1 VLMIALLLTAAFT
14 LSPAQSLAPTV
25 FPDGVQ
31 SHGIQVNGFGEVTT
45 QATRSVLA
53 FHVAPI
59 QYRFLW
65 MSWQQPLDPSSL
77 VLTSDELER
86 DGLHAHDV
94 VVQDDFGGRY
104 VINVTVDHPADARLT
119 ELSALLSEQVGKRAS
134 IQFHEVQ
141 NVVAKCAPLETQAR
155 MLALAD
161 AAGRAH
167 TIAAEEHLTLG
178 SVLEIRDDGVPNY
191 GRRYTCLD
199 ERNGNV
205 QGQMGNAM
213 MDTEVDVTDSVAALY
228 AFR

>member
-1 VLMIALLLTAAFT
+1 MIALLLTVALTA
-14 LSPAQSLAPTV
+14 SPAYSLAPTV

-31 SHGIQVNGFGEVTT
+31 SDGIQVNGIGEVT
-45 QATRSVLA
+45 ARAARSVLA

-65 MSWQQPLDPSSL
+65 MSWQQPLDPGSL
-77 VLTSDELER
+77 MLTSDELER
-86 DGLHAHDV
+86 DGLRARDV
-94 VVQDDFGGRY
+94 VLQDDFGGRY
-104 VINVTVDHPADARLT
+104 VISVTIDHPVDARLNV
-119 ELSALLSEQVGKRAS
+119 LSAFLSEQIGKRAWIDFRS
-134 IQFHEVQ
+134 VR
-141 NVVAKCAPLETQAR
+141 NVVAKCAPLDTKAR

-191 GRRYTCLD
+191 GRMYTCLD
-199 ERNGNV
+199 ESNGY
-205 QGQMGNAM
+205 GQQQTANAM
-213 MDTEVDVTDSVAALY
+213 MSTEVDVTDSVAALY

>member
-1 VLMIALLLTAAFT
+1 MIALLFMAVLT
-14 LSPAQSLAPTV
+14 LSPAHPLAPAV

-31 SHGIQVNGFGEVTT
+31 SNGIEVNGFGEVTT
-45 QATRSVLA
+45 QAVRSVLA

-65 MSWQQPLDPSSL
+65 MSWQQALDPGSL
-77 VLTSDELER
+77 MLTSDELER
-86 DGLHAHDV
+86 DGLRARDV

-104 VINVTVDHPADARLT
+104 VINVTVDARLN
-119 ELSALLSEQVGKRAS
+119 ELNILLSGQIGKRAW
-134 IQFHEVQ
+134 IDFRGFR

-178 SVLEIRDDGVPNY
+178 SVLEIRDDGSPNY
-191 GRRYTCLD
+191 GRTFTCLGQSI
-199 ERNGNV
+199 GNE
-205 QGQMGNAM
+205 QMGSEIM
-213 MDTEVDVTDSVAALY
+213 GTEVDVTDSVAALY